1 MNKRIALLI
10 ISLYLLNGGVNL
22 FAQSIDK
29 PAATVKLDRFEVITV
44 KQLNGKIEAIEKR
57 TKQKLSTADRW
68 KFLDLL
74 ISEILIDQAASQENV
89 TVTESEVNARIE
101 LAKQSGGLS
110 MNLNRKLTDVEF
122 QSIVSQSGL
131 TWDEYLKQLKK
142 AIIQQ
147 KYVMQRKR
155 SFLEN
160 IPPPTEME
168 IIEFY
173 EANKTAFVA
182 PDMVRFKHI
191 FIDTRNLQSKDAR
204 DKAREKAEGINR
216 ELQNGA
222 AFEDM
227 VIKYTEDNASRYRG
241 GDFGYLRRDDA
252 ARKQLLGKDFFELTF
267 RKEVGEISGVH
278 QSNIGFHII
287 KIEEKIPFQLLT
299 IDDKIPPRQSHTVKD
314 EIRSQLIQRKQAEY
328 YQKSLLDI
336 LAELKKKAEIKIFEN
351 NLSY

>member
-1 MNKRIALLI
+1 MDMNKIFLAIIVSLLFG
-10 ISLYLLNGGVNL
+10 SGNS

-29 PAATVKLDRFEVITV
+29 PAATVKLDKFEVITV

-57 TKQKLSTADRW
+57 TRKKLSTGDRK

-74 ISEILIDQAASQENV
+74 ISEILIGQAASQENV
-89 TVTESEVNARIE
+89 TVTESEVNARID

-110 MNLNRKLTDVEF
+110 MNLNRKLTDAEF
-122 QSIVSQSGL
+122 ESIVNQSGL
-131 TWDEYLKQLKK
+131 TWDEYLVQLKR

-147 KYVMQRKR
+147 KYVMQKKQ

-160 IPPPTEME
+160 IPPPTEVE
-168 IIEFY
+168 IIDFY

-204 DKAREKAEGINR
+204 EKAREKAEEIYR
-216 ELQNGA
+216 EVQNGA
-222 AFEDM
+222 SFEDM
-227 VIKYTEDNASRYRG
+227 VVKYTEDNASRYRG

-267 RKEVGEISGVH
+267 RKKIGEISGVH
-278 QSNIGFHII
+278 QSYIGFHII
-287 KIEEKIPFQLLT
+287 QIVEKIPFQLLN
-299 IDDKIPPRQSHTVKD
+299 IDDKIPPRNSHTVKD
-314 EIRSQLIQRKQAEY
+314 EIRSQLLQRKQAEY
-328 YQKSLLDI
+328 YQKALLDI
-336 LAELKKKAEIKIFEN
+336 IAELKKKAEIKIFEN